1 MSEIEIFRSTLFCAI
16 GGIALGA
23 VLGFLNGW
31 ARARFAGE
39 RQTPAWLVPA
49 TTDAQPGF
57 NLTKA
62 IR

>member
-1 MSEIEIFRSTLFCAI
+1 MTELEIFRSTLFCAI

-39 RQTPAWLVPA
+39 RKPPAWLEPA
-49 TTDAQPGF
+49 RIDA
-57 NLTKA
+57 
-62 IR
+62 